1 MNLNLKPIFGKEM
14 KRPFLIAGP
23 CSAETEEQV
32 MLTAHELA
40 KQNIDLYRA
49 GIWKPRTRPNCFE
62 GVGTVGLSWLKRV
75 KQETGLKVTTEV
87 ANREHV
93 FEALKYGIDVLWIG
107 ARTTVSPFA
116 IQEIADALQG
126 TNIPVFIKNPVNPD
140 LALWLGAVERLHKA
154 GLTQLAVIHRGFTT
168 FGKSDYRNEPK
179 WQLPIELKRQFPKL
193 PVICDNSHICGRRD
207 TLAMVAQK
215 AMDLNYDGLMT
226 EVHPTPDVAL
236 SDAAQQI
243 TPATYKTL
251 VDNLVLRSIS
261 SKDSTFIESMEELRA
276 QINVIDTDLMDM
288 ISKRMEIVEKIGDYK
303 KRNSISILQPARWEE
318 ILKTAQAKADKLG
331 ISNTFVEK
339 YLKAIH
345 EESINHQMKV
355 MNQKEV

>member
-1 MNLNLKPIFGKEM
+1 MKLDLKPIFGKKM

-32 MLTAHELA
+32 LKTAHALA
-40 KQNIDLYRA
+40 KQNIDLFRS

-62 GVGTVGLSWLKRV
+62 GVGTIGLSWLKKV

-140 LALWLGAVERLHKA
+140 LKLWMGAIERMHKA
-154 GLTQLAVIHRGFTT
+154 GLTQLAVIHRGFTS
-168 FGKSDYRNEPK
+168 FGNSEYRNEPK
-179 WQLPIELKRQFPKL
+179 WQLPIELMRQFPEL
-193 PVICDNSHICGRRD
+193 PIICDNSHICGRRD

-215 AMDLNYDGLMT
+215 ALDLNYDGLMT

-243 TPATYKTL
+243 TPDTFKGII
-251 VDNLVLRSIS
+251 DNLVLRSIT
-261 SKDSTFIESMEELRA
+261 SKNADFLESMEEMRA
-276 QINVIDTDLMDM
+276 QINVLDSELLEM
-288 ISKRMEIVEKIGDYK
+288 ISKRMAIVEKIGDYK
-303 KRNSISILQPARWEE
+303 KRNNISILQPSRWEE
-318 ILKTAQAKADKLG
+318 ILKTSQEKASTLG
-331 ISNTFVEK
+331 ISNAFVEK
-339 YLKAIH
+339 YLKAVH
-345 EESINHQMKV
+345 EESINHQNKV
-355 MNQKEV
+355 MNKPS